1 MARSLAITLIFLFF
15 IAPQALA
22 DDRLSAGEMRK
33 AVIGDWSGTWK
44 SSSLQLSIAADGS
57 VSSRYAGIPASGS
70 WSTKRAKNGDRFCLT
85 FKSILGSDTKCG
97 ELLRRGNNVLYGYLN
112 RGKPRLWLKR
122 S

>member
-1 MARSLAITLIFLFF
+1 MTRSLALIILFLVFIT
-15 IAPQALA
+15 PQVLA

-33 AVIGDWSGTWK
+33 AVIGNWSGTWK

-57 VSSRYAGIPASGS
+57 VSGRYAGISASGS
-70 WSTKRAKNGDRFCLT
+70 WTTKRAHDGDRFCLT
-85 FKSILGSDTKCG
+85 IRAMILSDTKCG